1 MPLNRRLAIGAI
13 ATTAATAATGVLP
26 VAHAADDFPS
36 KPVRLIVPFP
46 PGGGGDILARL
57 VMNRVARELGQP
69 LVVENVGGAGGNV
82 GAAAAARAAADG
94 YTLLYGT
101 NGTHAI
107 NHALYKAPG
116 FDPVKDF
123 EPVSR
128 FTRIAAL
135 VVVRPGLPVN
145 TFGELLQLI
154 RSQPGKISFGSAG
167 NGTTSHLA
175 GEILKSQAGL
185 DMVHIPYKGG
195 GPAMTDLIGG
205 RIDLMIE
212 VAPSAGPQARG
223 GRIKALAVSTAR
235 RSASFPELPTIAE
248 SGIAGFDVSAW
259 DGLFAPARTPR
270 AVVDKLNAA
279 VRRALADPELVTA
292 LANRASETAPTTPEE
307 FGRFIAVEMERWGGA
322 VRRSGATV
330 D

>member
-1 MPLNRRLAIGAI
+1 MPLTRRHLIGTLAAAGA
-13 ATTAATAATGVLP
+13 LP
-26 VAHAADDFPS
+26 LARAADDYPS
-36 KPVRLIVPFP
+36 KPVKLIVPFP

-57 VMNRVARELGQP
+57 VMTRVARELGQP

-82 GAAAAARAAADG
+82 GAANAARAAADG

-107 NHALYKAPG
+107 NQALYKSTG

-135 VVVRPGLPVN
+135 VVARPGLPVN
-145 TFGELLQLI
+145 NFGELLQLI
-154 RSQPGKISFGSAG
+154 RSQPGKITFGSAG

-175 GEILKSQAGL
+175 GEILKAQANV
-185 DMVHIPYKGG
+185 DMLHIPYKGG
-195 GPAMTDLIGG
+195 AAAMTDLIGG
-205 RIDLMIE
+205 RVDMMIE
-212 VAPSAGPQARG
+212 VAPNAAPQVRG
-223 GRIKALAVSTAR
+223 GRIKVLAVSTAR
-235 RSASFPELPTIAE
+235 RSASFPELPPVAE
-248 SGIAGFDVSAW
+248 SGLPNFDVSAW
-259 DGLFAPARTPR
+259 DGLFVPARTPR
-270 AVVDKLNAA
+270 AIIDKLNAA
-279 VRRALADPELVTA
+279 VRRALADPELVAA
-292 LANRASETAPTTPEE
+292 LAARASEVAPTSPEE
-307 FGRFIAVEMERWGGA
+307 FGRFIATEMERWGGA